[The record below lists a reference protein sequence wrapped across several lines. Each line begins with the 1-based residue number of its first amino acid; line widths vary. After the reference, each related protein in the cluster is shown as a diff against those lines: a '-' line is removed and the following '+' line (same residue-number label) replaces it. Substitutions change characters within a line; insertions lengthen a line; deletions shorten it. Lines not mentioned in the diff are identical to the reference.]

1 MKVKLVDVIEA
12 LNFGNDETHHF
23 YSIKTEEV
31 HFGGLRMK
39 FMNWA

>member
-12 LNFGNDETHHF
+12 LNFGNDETQHF

-31 HFGGLRMK
+31 LFGDLR
-39 FMNWA
+39 MNWA